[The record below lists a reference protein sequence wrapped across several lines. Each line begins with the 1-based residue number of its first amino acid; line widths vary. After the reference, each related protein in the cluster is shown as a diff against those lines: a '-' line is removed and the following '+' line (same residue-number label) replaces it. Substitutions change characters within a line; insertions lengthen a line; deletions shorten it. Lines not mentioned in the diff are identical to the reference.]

1 MRSNPY
7 PNYLISARL
16 PGMNKILLG
25 LIIIIGGWLVLMLFL
40 KGLAW
45 MWKRGAR
52 TAANKALAS
61 EKILRITS
69 DASFLGVDFP
79 GPNLPPRT
87 SGVLAVTDERLY
99 FMPWFPRKS
108 LSFPIHYIKEVQLK
122 ASYGNFS
129 TKVPFLVFII
139 KDLKDPY
146 GTIAWMVHDPRE
158 WVDAINNLIR

>member
-1 MRSNPY
+1 
-7 PNYLISARL
+7 
-16 PGMNKILLG
+16 MNKILLG
-25 LIIIIGGWLVLMLFL
+25 LIVIIGGWLVLMLFL

-69 DASFLGVDFP
+69 DASFLGADFP

-87 SGVLAVTDERLY
+87 SGVLAVTNERLY

-129 TKVPFLVFII
+129 TTVPCLVFII

-158 WVDAINNLIR
+158 WVDAINSVLRQSD

>member
-1 MRSNPY
+1 
-7 PNYLISARL
+7 
-16 PGMNKILLG
+16 MNKILLG
-25 LIIIIGGWLVLMLFL
+25 LIVIIVGWTLIMLSL
-40 KGLAW
+40 KGLTW

-52 TAANKALAS
+52 TAANKALAG

-69 DASFLGVDFP
+69 DASFLGADFP

-87 SGVLAVTDERLY
+87 SGVLAVTDKRIY

-108 LSFPIHYIKEVQLK
+108 LSLPHDWIKEVQLK

-129 TKVPFLVFII
+129 TSVPCMVFTGGYT
-139 KDLKDPY
+139 KDPS

-158 WVDAINNLIR
+158 WIDAINSALR

>member
-1 MRSNPY
+1 
-7 PNYLISARL
+7 
-16 PGMNKILLG
+16 MNKILLG
-25 LIIIIGGWLVLMLFL
+25 LIVIIGGWLVLMLFL

-52 TAANKALAS
+52 TAANKALAG

-69 DASFLGVDFP
+69 DASFLGADFP

-87 SGVLAVTDERLY
+87 SGVLAVTDKQVY

-108 LSFPIHYIKEVQLK
+108 LSLPHAWIKEVQLK

-129 TKVPFLVFII
+129 TSVSCMVFTGGYS
-139 KDLKDPY
+139 KDPN
-146 GTIAWMVHDPRE
+146 GTIAWMVHDPRK
-158 WVDAINNLIR
+158 WVDAVNSALRQAV

>member
-16 PGMNKILLG
+16 PGMNMILLG
-25 LIIIIGGWLVLMLFL
+25 LIVIIGGWLVLMLFL

-69 DASFLGVDFP
+69 DASFLGADFP
-79 GPNLPPRT
+79 GPNLPART

-108 LSFPIHYIKEVQLK
+108 LSLPHDWIKEVQLK
-122 ASYGNFS
+122 ATYGNFS
-129 TKVPFLVFII
+129 TTVPCMVFTGGS
-139 KDLKDPY
+139 PGSPS